1 MNEARAKGR
10 RAFLR
15 SMVAAGG
22 AAAVAVASESSVA
35 QPEPTGKGPE
45 PQAPAKAR
53 GYHVTPHIET
63 YYRLADF

>member
-22 AAAVAVASESSVA
+22 AAAVVVASESTVA
-35 QPEPTGKGPE
+35 QPEPTGSSPE
-45 PQAPAKAR
+45 PRAPAKAR

>member
-15 SMVAAGG
+15 SMAAAGG
-22 AAAVAVASESSVA
+22 AAAVAAASEVSVVQA
-35 QPEPTGKGPE
+35 ATADKIPEPR
-45 PQAPAKAR
+45 APAKAR

>member
-22 AAAVAVASESSVA
+22 AAAVVVASESTVA
-35 QPEPTGKGPE
+35 QPGPAGNSPE
-45 PQAPAKAR
+45 PRAPAKAR

>member
-1 MNEARAKGR
+1 MNKARAKGR

-22 AAAVAVASESSVA
+22 AAAVAVASESALA
-35 QPEPTGKGPE
+35 QPGPTGNSPE
-45 PQAPAKAR
+45 RQAPAKAR

>member
-22 AAAVAVASESSVA
+22 AAAVAVASESSIA
-35 QPEPTGKGPE
+35 QPGPTGNSPE
-45 PQAPAKAR
+45 RRAPAKAR